1 MNNMQLHELPKI
13 TTKGKRRLGL
23 GHGSGRVKTAGRG
36 TKGQNARG
44 KVALSFE
51 GGALRLIKR
60 LPFLRGKGR
69 NNVFKQKPLVV
80 NLAKL
85 SVFPKGAE
93 IDLKALITKNI
104 VAEKEAMN
112 LGVKILGEGEVAN
125 ALTVKLPVSKMA
137 KEKIEKAGGKVE

>member
-1 MNNMQLHELPKI
+1 MQLHELPKI
-13 TTKGKRRLGL
+13 TTRGKRRLGL

-69 NNVFKQKPLVV
+69 NNVFKRKPLVV
-80 NLAKL
+80 NLSML
-85 SVFPKGAE
+85 SVFPKGAV
-93 IDLKALITKNI
+93 IDIKALVAKNI
-104 VAEKEAMN
+104 VEEEKAMN
-112 LGVKILGEGEVAN
+112 LGVKILGEGEITN
-125 ALTVKLPVSKMA
+125 AMTFTIPVSKSA
-137 KEKIEKAGGKVE
+137 KEKIEKAGGRVERG